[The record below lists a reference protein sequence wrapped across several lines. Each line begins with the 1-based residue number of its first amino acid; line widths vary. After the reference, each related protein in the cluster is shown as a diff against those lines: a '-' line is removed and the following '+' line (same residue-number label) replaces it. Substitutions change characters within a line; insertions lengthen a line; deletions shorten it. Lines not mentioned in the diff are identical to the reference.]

1 LLVSRA
7 RALGPYC
14 TMILADLGADVV
26 KVEEG
31 FAGQDVPEFPP
42 LRSPHDPLNRNK
54 QSIVLN
60 VRTDAGREGSHRLS
74 RNADVV
80 VEGLRPGGAVMP
92 GQSITRR

>member
-42 LRSPHDPLNRNK
+42 